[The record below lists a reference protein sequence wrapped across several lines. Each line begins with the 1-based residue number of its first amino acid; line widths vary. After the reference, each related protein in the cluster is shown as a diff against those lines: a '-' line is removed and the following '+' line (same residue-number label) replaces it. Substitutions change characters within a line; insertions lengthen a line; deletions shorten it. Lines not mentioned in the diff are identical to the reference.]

1 MIVPVVPSL
10 TRWLDLQT
18 ATVALR
24 FRDIHTNAGVTT
36 SSQLQDQEQFKVRF
50 KFDAQGRFGVNAGVF
65 TGGTFTA
72 GWNNTGVGAGP
83 RDYNLSVK
91 QLFVDAQPVAGV
103 TGSVG
108 SLYFWR
114 GEATEITTFDN
125 DGYLTGERLSIKRPR
140 ELFFDELLV
149 TRAYVGDINTPSVF
163 RRSNRIGDAN
173 YWQYAI
179 AKTLG
184 RRAGASLEYDV
195 YNHAEIVRGA
205 VRTSVPARLRL
216 KVVDT
221 VRLEGYRRVNQI
233 AAGGLAVSGEK
244 AVTKRV
250 TLAAGYGTVDP
261 HVGALNGERYGLG
274 RHLFSNGTLAVSP
287 EFSFGYYVARGIAND
302 FRVPIG
308 TRIEIIGTYNLLK
321 RLQRAHVF

>member
-1 MIVPVVPSL
+1 VV
-10 TRWLDLQT
+10 
-18 ATVALR
+18 
-24 FRDIHTNAGVTT
+24 T
-36 SSQLQDQEQFKVRF
+36 SSQLQDQEQFKVRV
-50 KFDAQGRFGVNAGVF
+50 KVDAQGRFGVNVGLF

-91 QLFVDAQPVAGV
+91 QLFVDAQPITGI

-140 ELFFDELLV
+140 ELFFDEIQV
-149 TRAYVGDINTPSVF
+149 TRAFVGDISTPSVF
-163 RRSNRIGDAN
+163 RRSNRIDEAN

-179 AKTLG
+179 AKSLG
-184 RRAGASLEYDV
+184 RRVGTSLEYDV
-195 YNHAEIVRGA
+195 YNHADIIRGA
-205 VRTSVPARLRL
+205 VR
-216 KVVDT
+216 
-221 VRLEGYRRVNQI
+221 VRLPVPVVTLRVEGYRRVTKN
-233 AAGGLAVSGEK
+233 AAGGIAVSGER

-250 TLAAGYGTVDP
+250 TMIAGYGTIDP
-261 HVGALNGERYGLG
+261 HFGALNGERYGIG
-274 RHLFSNGTLAVSP
+274 RHVFSTGTLAVSP
-287 EFSFGYYVARGIAND
+287 ELGFAYYVARGIAND

-308 TRIEIIGTYNLLK
+308 TRIEIIGTCNLVNLLK
-321 RLQRAHVF
+321 RLRGR